1 MKKVIFLSAL
11 VLSSN
16 VFARD
21 VIGIV
26 KEIKPFYTEKTEI
39 SPGPI
44 VSSYSEGA
52 GPGTG
57 PGTAYN
63 MQKFLDSIQITKVE
77 DKEFKLI
84 TLEAEDK
91 TVYTL
96 KMSSDFDVKVGEKI
110 KTNIENL

>member
-44 VSSYSEGA
+44 VSSYSEGL
-52 GPGTG
+52 
-57 PGTAYN
+57 GTAYN

-91 TVYTL
+91 TIYKL
-96 KMSSDFDVKVGEKI
+96 KISSGLDVKVGEKI

>member
-16 VFARD
+16 VFAKD
-21 VIGIV
+21 VIGTI

-44 VSSYSEGA
+44 GSSYSD
-52 GPGTG
+52 
-57 PGTAYN
+57 TAYD
-63 MQKFLDSIQITKVE
+63 MQKFLDSVQYTKVE
-77 DKEFKLI
+77 DKEFKMI

-91 TVYTL
+91 TIYKL
-96 KMSSDFDVKVGEKI
+96 KMSSSFDVKVGEKI

>member
-11 VLSSN
+11 ILSLN
-16 VFARD
+16 VSAKD
-21 VIGIV
+21 VIGII

-44 VSSYSEGA
+44 VSSYSD
-52 GPGTG
+52 
-57 PGTAYN
+57 TAYN